1 MIRTQA
7 SSGGTMNTQHVEISN
22 KFSKDLPAI
31 VVFEDD
37 DGLAEEIRLAFTSED
52 YDVSIVKSQ
61 AELLAAAEREGSSF
75 LIMDRMVC
83 GQDSLV
89 IVERLR
95 EAGNRVPVIVISS
108 LVSVD
113 DRIRGLKAGGDD
125 YLIKP
130 FSMGELLARAG
141 ALVRRATIDTRE
153 TKLVA
158 SDLVMDLI
166 DRTVTRGDRAI
177 NLLPREFTLL
187 EYFMR
192 RQGQVITRAMML
204 EGVWKYKAP
213 LHTNVVDVQLSNL
226 RRKVD
231 GEGNI
236 PLFKNQRGVGFVL
249 MPPSD

>member
-1 MIRTQA
+1 MIRMATSEGETMKTQPLEA
-7 SSGGTMNTQHVEISN
+7 
-22 KFSKDLPAI
+22 SKDLPAI

-37 DGLAEEIRLAFTSED
+37 DDLAEEIRLSFASEA
-52 YDVSIVKSQ
+52 YDVRIVKTR
-61 AELLAAAEREGSSF
+61 AELLAAADSEVPSV

-83 GQDSLV
+83 GEDSLV
-89 IVERLR
+89 IVEGLR
-95 EAGNRVPVIVISS
+95 EARNRVPVIVISS
-108 LVSVD
+108 LASVD

-141 ALVRRATIDTRE
+141 ALARRARTETRE
-153 TKLVA
+153 TRLVA
-158 SDLVMDLI
+158 SDLTMDLI
-166 DRTVTRGDRAI
+166 DRTVMRGTRAI

-192 RQGQVITRAMML
+192 RQGQVITRAMIL

-226 RRKVD
+226 RRKID
-231 GEGNI
+231 GEGEI
-236 PLFKNQRGVGFVL
+236 PLFKSQRGVGFVL
-249 MPPSD
+249 MPPENE